1 MKVFKKLLSLALVCA
16 MTLLLFVG
24 CADRTQT
31 SSDEPASVV
40 DETQSMEETTIR
52 LVDHLGRT
60 VELPTPAQRVIG
72 THNPSMNMVV
82 VLDGNG
88 SRFAGFGNKDMAYG
102 LYDLVAPEINEVTQ
116 IGKGKNIN
124 METVMTVNPDLIVM
138 PVRFKD
144 MIDQLAEIGVPSIAL
159 DVEKFDSIKD
169 GLILVGKAIGQ
180 DERAEELVTF
190 FDKKISEISAVA
202 EKVTEKP
209 TVLMLS
215 GSSKTSVSTDKM
227 LQNLMVDTA
236 GGVNVTAGFQAEE
249 LWTEVNIEQ
258 IIAWNP
264 EVVYIPVYADYTV
277 EDILK
282 DPQWASIS
290 AIQNKKVFQFPS
302 KLEPW
307 DYPVAAS
314 LLGLCWTCYNLHP
327 EHYSFEELM
336 EDANEFYQIVY
347 GQTFTAEQLGI
358 SK

>member
-1 MKVFKKLLSLALVCA
+1 MI
-16 MTLLLFVG
+16 LLLLMG
-24 CADRTQT
+24 CGDRTQN
-31 SSDEPASVV
+31 SSNESTPASVA
-40 DETQSMEETTIR
+40 DETQSIKETTIT

-60 VELPTPAQRVIG
+60 VELPTPAQRVAG
-72 THNPSMNMVV
+72 THNPSMNMIV

-102 LYDLVAPEINEVTQ
+102 LYDLVAPEINDVTQ

-124 METVMTVNPDLIVM
+124 METVMTVKPDLIVM

-144 MIDQLAEIGVPSIAL
+144 MIDQFTEIGVPSIAL

-169 GLILVGKAIGQ
+169 ALTLVGKAIGR
-180 DERAEELVTF
+180 DERAAQLVTF
-190 FDKKISEISAVA
+190 FDEKIGEISAVA
-202 EKVTEKP
+202 EKATGKP

-236 GGVNVTAGFQAEE
+236 GGINVTAGFQAEE

-264 EVVYIPVYADYTV
+264 EVIYIPAYADYTV
-277 EDILK
+277 EDILS
-282 DPQWASIS
+282 DPQWTNVS
-290 AIQNKKVFQFPS
+290 AVQNKKVFQFPS

-327 EHYSFEELM
+327 ELYSFEELM
-336 EDANEFYQIVY
+336 KDVNQFYQLVY